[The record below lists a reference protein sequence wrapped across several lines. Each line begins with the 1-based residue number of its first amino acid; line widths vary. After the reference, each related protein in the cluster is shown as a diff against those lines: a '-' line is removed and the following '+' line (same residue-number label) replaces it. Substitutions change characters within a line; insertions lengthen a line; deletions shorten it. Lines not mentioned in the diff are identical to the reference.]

1 MPTRS
6 VRCPTCGA
14 GLEGTQGQTL
24 AVCRFCRTEVRLTL
38 TPIDG
43 MTRALEK
50 KAEVESRMNALMERY
65 AASLVTDV
73 RRALLYYEAF
83 TYLVLWTSHEVED
96 LAELEAMAS
105 PLMKEAARQLKTT
118 YVAPVDRG
126 ETVTFASVDA
136 LLS

>member
-1 MPTRS
+1 
-6 VRCPTCGA
+6 
-14 GLEGTQGQTL
+14 
-24 AVCRFCRTEVRLTL
+24 
-38 TPIDG
+38 